1 MVWVMVID
9 LDVEQL
15 RSETP
20 GVSGVVHFNNAG
32 SALPPNVVLET
43 TIGHLRREAAIGG
56 YEAAAEAAPRL
67 EAVYTSVAK
76 LLNGSARE
84 IAIVENAT
92 KAWDAAVYSFPFAEG
107 DRVLTGR
114 AEYASNAIAFL
125 QLQKQ
130 HNLDVVL
137 IDDDEHGQ
145 IDLNIL
151 EQELQGGAAMVSIVQ
166 SPTNGGLINPAA
178 AVGELCQR
186 HGAFFMLDACQA
198 AGQLP
203 LDVQALQC
211 DALSATGRKF
221 LRGPRGTG
229 FLYVRDEWISR
240 LTPAC
245 LDLHSATWTTPTTY
259 EIADNA
265 SRFENWECNY
275 AGKLGLGAAV
285 DYALAL
291 GVENTW
297 PRVTMLAD
305 RLRAGL
311 QEIPGVAVHD
321 KGIVRGG
328 IVTFAVEGMPSDQV
342 SQRLRVDGINTS
354 VSPALYAQYDLPARG
369 LSDLVRASVHY
380 YNTNEEIDRVL
391 ASLTG
396 ER

>member
-1 MVWVMVID
+1 MVIE

-20 GVSGVVHFNNAG
+20 GAAGVVHFNNAG
-32 SALPPNVVLET
+32 SALPPNVVLDT
-43 TIGHLRREAAIGG
+43 MIGHLRREAAIGG

-76 LLNGSARE
+76 LLNASARE

-92 KAWDAAVYSFPFAEG
+92 KAWDAVVYSFPFADG

-125 QLQKQ
+125 QLQKR

-137 IDDDEHGQ
+137 IDDDEHGR

-151 EQELQGGAAMVSIVQ
+151 ERELQRGAAMVSIVQ

-203 LDVQALQC
+203 LDVTALQC

-229 FLYVRDEWISR
+229 FLYVRDEWIEIV
-240 LTPAC
+240 
-245 LDLHSATWTTPTTY
+245 DDAT
-259 EIADNA
+259 
-265 SRFENWECNY
+265 RFENWECNY

-297 PRVTMLAD
+297 QRVTVLAD
-305 RLRAGL
+305 QLRAGL
-311 QEIPGVAVHD
+311 QGIAGVGVHD
-321 KGIVRGG
+321 KGTIRGG
-328 IVTFAVEGMPSDQV
+328 IVTFTVADIPSDQV
-342 SQRLRVDGINTS
+342 SQRLRASGINTS
-354 VSPALYAQYDLPARG
+354 VSPTLYAQYDLPARG
-369 LSDLVRASVHY
+369 LPDLVRASVHY
-380 YNTNEEIDRVL
+380 YNTSEEVDRVL
-391 ASLTG
+391 SAVAGQL
-396 ER
+396 

>member
-1 MVWVMVID
+1 MLID

-15 RSETP
+15 RSATP

-67 EAVYTSVAK
+67 EAVYTSIAK
-76 LLNGSARE
+76 LLNASPRE
-84 IAIVENAT
+84 IAVVENAT

-125 QLQKQ
+125 QLQRRY
-130 HNLDVVL
+130 NLDVVL

-151 EQELQGGAAMVSIVQ
+151 ERELQRGAAMVSIVQ

-178 AVGELCQR
+178 AVGGLCQH

-211 DALSATGRKF
+211 DALSATGRKY

-245 LDLHSATWTTPTTY
+245 LDLHSATWTSPTTY
-259 EIADNA
+259 EIADDA

-297 PRVTMLAD
+297 PRVTQLAD

-311 QEIPGVAVHD
+311 QEIPGVGVHD

-328 IVTFAVEGMPSDQV
+328 IVTFTVGDVPSDQV
-342 SQRLRVDGINTS
+342 SQRLRSSGINTS

-380 YNTNEEIDRVL
+380 YNTNEEIDGVL
-391 ASLTG
+391 RALG
-396 ER
+396 DMR

>member
-1 MVWVMVID
+1 MVIE

-20 GVSGVVHFNNAG
+20 GAAGVVHFNNAG

-67 EAVYTSVAK
+67 EAVYISVAK
-76 LLNGSARE
+76 LLNASARE

-92 KAWDAAVYSFPFAEG
+92 KAWDAVVYSFPFAEG

-125 QLQKQ
+125 QLQKR

-151 EQELQGGAAMVSIVQ
+151 ERELQRGAAMVSIVQ

-203 LDVQALQC
+203 LDVKALRC

-245 LDLHSATWTTPTTY
+245 LDLHSATWTSPTTY
-259 EIADNA
+259 EIVDDAT
-265 SRFENWECNY
+265 RFENWECNY

-297 PRVTMLAD
+297 QRVTVLAD
-305 RLRAGL
+305 QLRAGL
-311 QEIPGVAVHD
+311 QGIAGVGVHD
-321 KGIVRGG
+321 KGIIRGG
-328 IVTFAVEGMPSDQV
+328 IVTFTVADVPSDQV
-342 SQRLRVDGINTS
+342 SHLLRASGINTS
-354 VSPALYAQYDLPARG
+354 VSPAQYAQYDLPARG

-380 YNTNEEIDRVL
+380 YNTTEEIDRVL
-391 ASLTG
+391 AAVAAIH
-396 ER
+396 

>member
-1 MVWVMVID
+1 MVIE

-20 GVSGVVHFNNAG
+20 GAAGVVHFNNAG

-67 EAVYTSVAK
+67 EAVYISVAK
-76 LLNGSARE
+76 LLNASARE

-92 KAWDAAVYSFPFAEG
+92 KAWDAVVYSFPFAEG

-125 QLQKQ
+125 QLQKR

-151 EQELQGGAAMVSIVQ
+151 ERELQRGAAMVSIVQ

-203 LDVQALQC
+203 LDVKALRC

-245 LDLHSATWTTPTTY
+245 LDLHSATWTSPTTY
-259 EIADNA
+259 EIVDDAT
-265 SRFENWECNY
+265 RFENWECNY

-297 PRVTMLAD
+297 QRVTVLAD
-305 RLRAGL
+305 QLRAGL
-311 QEIPGVAVHD
+311 QGIAGVGVHD

-328 IVTFAVEGMPSDQV
+328 IVTFTVQGVPSDQV
-342 SQRLRVDGINTS
+342 SPRLRASGINTS
-354 VSPALYAQYDLPARG
+354 VSPAQYAQYDLPARG

-380 YNTNEEIDRVL
+380 YNTTEEIDRVL
-391 ASLTG
+391 AAVAAIH
-396 ER
+396 

>member
-1 MVWVMVID
+1 VLVMVVE

-20 GVSGVVHFNNAG
+20 GVAGVVHFNNAG

-67 EAVYTSVAK
+67 EAVYASVAK
-76 LLNGSARE
+76 LLNASARE

-92 KAWDAAVYSFPFAEG
+92 KAWDAVVYSFPFTEG

-125 QLQKQ
+125 QLQKR

-145 IDLNIL
+145 IDLNVL
-151 EQELQGGAAMVSIVQ
+151 ERELQRGAAMVSVVR

-203 LDVQALQC
+203 LDVKALRC

-245 LDLHSATWTTPTTY
+245 LDLHSATWTSPTTY
-259 EIADNA
+259 EIVDDAT
-265 SRFENWECNY
+265 RFENWECNY

-297 PRVTMLAD
+297 QRVTVLAD
-305 RLRAGL
+305 QLRAGL
-311 QEIPGVAVHD
+311 QGIAGVGVHD
-321 KGIVRGG
+321 KGIIRGG
-328 IVTFAVEGMPSDQV
+328 IVTFTVADVPSDQV
-342 SQRLRVDGINTS
+342 SHLLRASGINTS
-354 VSPALYAQYDLPARG
+354 VSPAQYAQYDLPARG
-369 LSDLVRASVHY
+369 LSVLVRASVHY
-380 YNTNEEIDRVL
+380 YNTTEEIDRVL
-391 ASLTG
+391 AAVTAIH
-396 ER
+396 